1 MSKPVHLFAA
11 TLSALAALSETPAA
25 FSQTAPVTAQHYF
38 FGDSDLEQGNLQ
50 ILTGADEAD
59 FAPYYCFEGLC
70 RDSNGP
76 VWVEQLGL
84 DISAALSGLQG
95 ADGLN
100 FAVSGGHMTDRGDLE
115 GSGVSAQ
122 IALFSDLVQS
132 GQITVT
138 AEDRFF
144 IHAGANDF
152 TRLLDGETP
161 ETVAQDLWNAAEQN
175 VQALAGLGARTIYVA
190 EVQDVSRLP
199 MLNSVDAQLRGA
211 VAGLAA
217 EINAGLDA
225 RLAALSDGSLN
236 IVQVRQNAFL
246 DYLADNAQSLG
257 FEAPFNVACFDGAT
271 ICANDRAG
279 QDRHVFFDDNH
290 YGARAHALLGQWY
303 LSTQAAA
310 DGRAAAPAARLPDLA
325 LADHATGVTR
335 AWPVTEA
342 VSGRQ
347 LTLSPVYRRLQLQGG
362 SSTPS
367 LDHTSRGAEL
377 ALRMADKDRIAMELA
392 GGWVT
397 GEGRFEDGSRL
408 DSRRAYLRA
417 AASHTVSETEFQAHA
432 AYSIGRF
439 GLERETRLPGL
450 VAQSELD
457 SRVFTTGLSARQHF
471 PLGAAVLALT
481 SRADYMRAHV
491 NDASETGAD
500 GLALHYQSQSH
511 DQLVFAQDVDLFWTA
526 YHREGLVL
534 SPSLGLSAS
543 DAVLGRRHAL
553 TSQLINNS
561 AQPAQTVSGLRD
573 RHAAQVRAGLEARLG
588 DQWRLGAHYERSLLG
603 DDRDSDAFRLDL
615 SATF

>member
-1 MSKPVHLFAA
+1 MSKPVHLLAA
-11 TLSALAALSETPAA
+11 TLSVLTALSETPAA
-25 FSQTAPVTAQHYF
+25 FSQSPPVQAQHYF

-100 FAVSGGHMTDRGDLE
+100 FAVSGGHMTDRGDVE

-132 GQITVT
+132 RLISVNV
-138 AEDRFF
+138 EDRFF

-152 TRLLDGETP
+152 TRLLTGEAP

-175 VQALAGLGARTIYVA
+175 VQTLAALGARTIYVA

-199 MLNSVDAQLRGA
+199 MLNGVDAQLRGA

-225 RLAALSDGSLN
+225 RLEALSSGSLN

-246 DYLADNAQSLG
+246 DYLEDNAQSLG
-257 FEAPFNVACFDGAT
+257 FDAPFDAPCFDGASL
-271 ICANDRAG
+271 CAADRAG

-303 LSTQAAA
+303 LSTQSAA
-310 DGRAAAPAARLPDLA
+310 DGRAAAAAARLPDLA
-325 LADHATGVTR
+325 LVDHAQGAR
-335 AWPVTEA
+335 SLPVTEA
-342 VSGRQ
+342 VTGRQ
-347 LTLSPVYRRLQLQGG
+347 LTLSPVYRRIQLRGG
-362 SSTPS
+362 TSMPS

-377 ALRMADKDRIAMELA
+377 ALRLADEDRISMELS
-392 GGWVT
+392 GGWET

-417 AASHTVSETEFQAHA
+417 AASHTVSATELQAHA

-439 GLERETRLPGL
+439 DLERETRLPGL
-450 VAQSELD
+450 IAHSELD
-457 SRVFTTGLSARQHF
+457 STVFTTGLSARQRF
-471 PLGAAVLALT
+471 SRGTAVLTFT
-481 SRADYMRAHV
+481 SRADYMRAYV

-511 DQLVFAQDVDLFWTA
+511 DQLVFAEDVDLVWTA
-526 YHREGLVL
+526 YRRQGLVL

-543 DAVLGRRHAL
+543 DAVLGRRHVL

-561 AQPAQTVSGLRD
+561 AQPAQSVSGLQD
-573 RHAAQVRAGLEARLG
+573 RYAAQVRAGLQARLG
-588 DQWRLGAHYERSLLG
+588 DQWRLSVQYERSLLG
-603 DDRDSDAFRLDL
+603 DERDSDAFRLDL
-615 SATF
+615 SAAF